1 MIDVVEN
8 GDMTTFGRPVKGA
21 TKSPGTVS
29 HNGCDALDAEARG
42 LAASIDPDRSTGTAF
57 LVGCTFTAQR
67 ETETRRMIES
77 LVREGYDRV
86 VVTGCAAR
94 LAGIEDPKVV
104 QAPMDEVLR
113 RYGRS
118 APGPQRTGKG
128 PLIPISEGC
137 FGKCSF
143 CSIRVA
149 RGRTRSRPIA
159 EIVTA
164 IRQAAA
170 TYGRVRLVGQ
180 EVAGYG
186 LDAGTSLWSLLDAV
200 FSETQGVSIELGS
213 LNPKWLVAASPAQL
227 AMLGSERIVGNL
239 HVAVQSMSDDVLSA
253 MRREYSAAESASL
266 LATLRDLRQGAISA
280 DMLVAF
286 PGESEADHHR
296 SLDFIRDYPLSFCQI
311 FMFEKRQGTPAA
323 HMEDLPPEVK
333 LRRTCEMVAAFL
345 CKNGHLGRKF
355 SAGSSLPFNT
365 NVSLLGS
372 EASQSAKGHLGTALG
387 AMSGISSAQVA
398 SFVEHIAS
406 IQRIRAISESPV
418 PEDIYTLD

>member
-1 MIDVVEN
+1 MAIFDLPPQSKRT
-8 GDMTTFGRPVKGA
+8 D
-21 TKSPGTVS
+21 TVS
-29 HNGCDALDAEARG
+29 HNGCDALDAEARD
-42 LAASIDPDRSTGTAF
+42 LAASLDPGRSARTAF
-57 LVGCTFTAQR
+57 FVGCTFTAQR
-67 ETETRRMIES
+67 EAETRQKIDA
-77 LVREGYDRV
+77 LVRDGYDRV

-94 LAGIEDPKVV
+94 LDRIGGPTVV
-104 QAPMDEVLR
+104 QAPIDEVLR
-113 RYGRS
+113 HYGRS
-118 APGPQRTGKG
+118 SPGPQRTGKG

-159 EIVTA
+159 EIVAA
-164 IRQAAA
+164 IRQAA
-170 TYGRVRLVGQ
+170 TVHGRVRLVGQ

-186 LDAGTSLWSLLDAV
+186 LDAGTTLWTLLDAV
-200 FSETQGVSIELGS
+200 FSETRGVTIELGS
-213 LNPKWLVAASPAQL
+213 LNPKWLITASPAQL

-239 HVAVQSMSDDVLSA
+239 HVAVQSMSDDVLTA
-253 MRREYSAAESASL
+253 MRREYTAAEA
-266 LATLRDLRQGAISA
+266 ATLLSTLQGLRHGGVSA

-286 PGESEADHHR
+286 PSESEADHRR
-296 SLDFIRDYPLSFCQI
+296 SLDFVQAFPLSFSQV
-311 FMFEKRQGTPAA
+311 FMFEKRLGTPAA
-323 HMEDLPPEVK
+323 HMTDLSFEVK
-333 LRRTCEMVAAFL
+333 LRRTCEMIAAFL

-372 EASQSAKGHLGTALG
+372 EESQSAKDHLGRALG
-387 AMSGISSAQVA
+387 AMAGIPFAQA
-398 SFVEHIAS
+398 ATFVEHVAS